1 MENFIENEG
10 VEYPK
15 LETPTVEQE
24 IVQPQ
29 EEEKQEELNEPVND
43 NVAEPVETETQ
54 EEEEQLIILPDA
66 TEETVAEPT
75 LNELTEV
82 FGSDFKS
89 KEEAKQYL
97 ETLKS
102 ENEKLKQEGE
112 TVFANDTV
120 KALNDYMKSGG
131 VEEKEFLDTKY
142 NQSKIATAIE
152 QVKELDPLLIVK
164 EDLKVNQGLS
174 EDEIELYMS
183 TENEV
188 KLKIEG
194 NRLKKDYLN
203 QLESSLNQS
212 KQQEADMI
220 KSAQEKQFKFT
231 EKIQS
236 YVGDLKDV
244 GGVQVSDTDK
254 KVLLKNLSSAGDFIR
269 KHFPLDKD
277 GLPTKEWAINAAKLE
292 THARLVTEVKN
303 KVKSAKAEG
312 VKEAF
317 NQLHNIPASEATAKK
332 VVGET
337 VVSEAD
343 KILQNLQKNQTARH
357 YN

>member
-1 MENFIENEG
+1 MADFIENEG
-10 VEYPK
+10 VEYPQ
-15 LETPTVEQE
+15 LQTQQVEPET
-24 IVQPQ
+24 VQPQ
-29 EEEKQEELNEPVND
+29 EEEQSEELNEPVND
-43 NVAEPVETETQ
+43 NVAEPVTEQ
-54 EEEEQLIILPDA
+54 AEEEELVILPDVA
-66 TEETVAEPT
+66 EETEIAEPS
-75 LNELTEV
+75 LNGLTEV
-82 FGSDFKS
+82 FGNEFKS

-102 ENEKLKQEGE
+102 ENEKLKQETE

-120 KALNDYMKSGG
+120 KALNDYMKNGG

-152 QVKELDPLLIVK
+152 QVKALDPLLIVK
-164 EDLKVNQGLS
+164 EDLKVNQGLT

-220 KSAQEKQFKFT
+220 QSAQTKQLRFT

-236 YVGDLKDV
+236 YVGELKDV
-244 GGVQVSDTDK
+244 GGVQVNDTDK
-254 KVLLKNLSSAGDFIR
+254 KTLLKNLSSAGDFIR

-317 NQLHNIPASEATAKK
+317 NQLHNIPATEATAKRAT
-332 VVGET
+332 GET